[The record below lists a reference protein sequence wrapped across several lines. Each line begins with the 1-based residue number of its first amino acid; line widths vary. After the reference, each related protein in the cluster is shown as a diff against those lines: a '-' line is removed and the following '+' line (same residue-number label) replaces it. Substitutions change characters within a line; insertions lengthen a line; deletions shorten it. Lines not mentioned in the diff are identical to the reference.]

1 MPLKKQAIPN
11 LEKKLPRRH
20 MSGRLKTDLD
30 NNEALEFGTYYP
42 TPPPCYDEKLDSKF
56 NKTWKSETKVQPT
69 PPFTSLYNQGR
80 AADFS
85 LLQVDHLKF

>member
-42 TPPPCYDEKLDSKF
+42 TPLPAMMKSWTQNSTKLEKVRPKF
-56 NKTWKSETKVQPT
+56 SRH
-69 PPFTSLYNQGR
+69 PFTSLYKPR
-80 AADFS
+80 PS
-85 LLQVDHLKF
+85 C